1 MKGGSSVSGGF
12 ARSVYRITITERPDP
27 REQIRRATEPMQ
39 PGRWVLV
46 QVKGFRPVPF
56 GLLGFVA
63 TTDFDWLRG
72 DLKFQFESSVD
83 DEIALEW
90 ENLANVINS
99 RRGGSKW

>member
-1 MKGGSSVSGGF
+1 MKGGSSVSGVI
-12 ARSVYRITITERPDP
+12 ARSVFRITLTERPDP
-27 REQIRRATEPMQ
+27 REQIRRATEALR

-72 DLKFQFESSVD
+72 DLRFQFESSID
-83 DEIALEW
+83 DEIAQEW
-90 ENLANVINS
+90 ENLANFLNS
-99 RRGGSKW
+99 PRGGSKW